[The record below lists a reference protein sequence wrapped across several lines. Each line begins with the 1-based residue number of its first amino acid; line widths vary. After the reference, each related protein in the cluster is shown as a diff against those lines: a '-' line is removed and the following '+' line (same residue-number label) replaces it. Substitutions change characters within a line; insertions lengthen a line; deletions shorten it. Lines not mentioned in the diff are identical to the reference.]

1 MKSPGEIASLL
12 ARQWQQA
19 HWREER
25 LLDAGAWPLKLPIG
39 KPSARRFE
47 QDVAAVRE
55 HVLAWREVP
64 VGEVLWEL
72 ANYRA
77 SAEPIRIPSH
87 WLLRTPSEWAD
98 AVSDTTMRDEFRR
111 LEHIIENVDEVFRRL
126 LVRQRGLWRDKPD
139 QEVIAAA
146 RLATRL
152 SPDCADG
159 RPLRLMA
166 EFGVDTKFFERHGGL
181 LTRLLDERFDG
192 LASQQGLAA
201 FLGALEEKEHWLLI
215 APLDD
220 ELLPFGRLRVTADE
234 LAAAELPT
242 DRILVV
248 ENERCLH
255 LLPRMP
261 NTIAILGAGR
271 NLSWMSAAWLEAKK
285 IAYWGD
291 IDSWGLVMLA
301 EARRYQPH
309 LTPIMMSRA
318 VFDRYE
324 EERAVVEEPIAGN
337 QAPAGLIG
345 EEIELYQYLIAR
357 DRGRLEQEYLPDFEV
372 SRALS
377 GWAG

>member
-1 MKSPGEIASLL
+1 MKSPAEMACRL

-19 HWREER
+19 QLREAR
-25 LLDAGAWPLKLPIG
+25 LLSASGWPLKLPIG
-39 KPSARRFE
+39 RPFARRFGR
-47 QDVAAVRE
+47 DVAAVRE
-55 HVLAWREVP
+55 HVLAWREVS
-64 VGEVLWEL
+64 VGDVLWEPV
-72 ANYRA
+72 NYRA
-77 SAEPIRIPSH
+77 GADPVDVPAYWI
-87 WLLRTPSEWAD
+87 LRTPSEWVEAAAD
-98 AVSDTTMRDEFRR
+98 TKMRDEFRR
-111 LEHIIENVDEVFRRL
+111 LEYIIENVDALFRRI

-146 RLATRL
+146 RLAIRL
-152 SPDCADG
+152 SPGCADG

-166 EFGVDTKFFERHGGL
+166 EFGVDTKFFERHSGL

-192 LASQQGLAA
+192 LASQRGLVA

-220 ELLPFGRLRVTADE
+220 ELLPFRRLRVTAEE
-234 LAAAELPT
+234 LAAAELPA

-271 NLSWMSAAWLEAKK
+271 NLSWMSAPWLEAKK
-285 IAYWGD
+285 VAYWGD

-309 LTPIMMSRA
+309 LTPLMMDRA

-324 EERAVVEEPIAGN
+324 EERAVVEESIAGD

-345 EEIELYQYLIAR
+345 DEIELYHYLTAR
-357 DRGRLEQEYLPDFEV
+357 DRGRLEQEYLSDFEV
-372 SRALS
+372 SRSLS

>member
-1 MKSPGEIASLL
+1 MKSPAEMASRL

-19 HWREER
+19 QLREER
-25 LLDAGAWPLKLPIG
+25 LLSTGGWPLKLPIG
-39 KPSARRFE
+39 KPPARRFE
-47 QDVAAVRE
+47 RDIAAVRE
-55 HVLAWREVP
+55 HVLAWRAIP
-64 VGEVLWEL
+64 VGDVVWEP
-72 ANYRA
+72 ANYRSGA
-77 SAEPIRIPSH
+77 DPIDVPVYWI
-87 WLLRTPSEWAD
+87 LRTPSEWVEA
-98 AVSDTTMRDEFRR
+98 ATDTKMRDEFRR
-111 LEHIIENVDEVFRRL
+111 LEYIIENVDELFRRV

-166 EFGVDTKFFERHGGL
+166 EFGVDTKFFERHSGL

-192 LASQQGLAA
+192 LASQRGLVA

-220 ELLPFGRLRVTADE
+220 ELLPFRRLRVTAEE
-234 LAAAELPT
+234 LAAAELPA

-255 LLPRMP
+255 LLPPMP

-271 NLSWMSAAWLEAKK
+271 NLSWMSAPWLEAKK
-285 IAYWGD
+285 VAYWGD

-309 LTPIMMSRA
+309 LTPLMMDRV
-318 VFDRYE
+318 VFDRYQ
-324 EERAVVEEPIAGN
+324 EERAVVEEPIAGD
-337 QAPAGLIG
+337 QPPAGLIG
-345 EEIELYQYLIAR
+345 DEIELYHYLTAR

-372 SRALS
+372 SRSLS